1 MLCGTSNRQCGCV
14 ILIKKNDKCGE
25 KIRVWDLLLKMKD
38 GAGAAKNKREH
49 LDLLNDIYLKRKK
62 KGGGV
67 NFATHLYKAI
77 SSNFGQKSI
86 FHLSISKL

>member
-49 LDLLNDIYLKRKK
+49 LDLLNDMYLKRK
-62 KGGGV
+62 GGGGKFCYTFV
-67 NFATHLYKAI
+67 
-77 SSNFGQKSI
+77 
-86 FHLSISKL
+86 

>member
-49 LDLLNDIYLKRKK
+49 LDLLNDIYLKRK
-62 KGGGV
+62 GGGGG